1 MSGDSPV
8 PEPVDASGFKIAI
21 AAARF
26 NGPLVEALLLRVRA
40 RLSDCGVKDRNV
52 AVVRVP
58 GSNELPVAA
67 RLLVDRR
74 PPDAVIALG
83 VIIRG
88 GTLHYEL
95 IAHAATQ
102 GLQEVALGSRVPVIN
117 GVIVAENAAQARAR
131 CRGRIDRGAE
141 FADAAVS
148 MAALRRG
155 LSR

>member
-1 MSGDSPV
+1 MSGDSPN

-102 GLQEVALGSRVPVIN
+102 GLQEVALDSRVPVIN